1 MAVALVPRE
10 DNASANDNPPP
21 ARNAVLARYRQLRE
35 INKKHHHD
43 ILKLISGDAMLQQ
56 ARRLGLV
63 QGRTL
68 ILDDMEEMSYVFDLA
83 IYTAPPQRSRAIDR
97 YARSAQ
103 LPPGSDE
110 ARMLEAM
117 RAARFAI
124 LIIGPRHEAA
134 GVIATDLLRRTRVWL
149 VDIGLEA
156 SLEEGAMM
164 ATRLYT
170 PEQFSMTAGVNV
182 PFDLALI
189 EDIYDALAD
198 PWNPVVVLPVE
209 EGGEAAALSGS
220 WFSVGAVGIV
230 DEYHP
235 LVSTEAG
242 SHLVFDL
249 LVDHA
254 GSGCRFYPNP
264 KPRAAFGSDREFH
277 RALIGSGLWSGAPTA
292 MVAHSEPLICGS
304 LAGPAGVFGPANHQH
319 RSRLCQAL
327 RLARRYRPTMI
338 SSFHSSANT
347 KQAQQHPRARFAMV
361 RATFAF

>member
-1 MAVALVPRE
+1 MSCDWPSQGLRTRQDRRSRSARTSPGARHGGRLVPRE
-10 DNASANDNPPP
+10 DNAFANDNPPP

-35 INKKHHHD
+35 ISKKHHHD

-83 IYTAPPQRSRAIDR
+83 IYTAPPGRSRAIDR

-110 ARMLEAM
+110 ALMLEAM

-124 LIIGPRHEAA
+124 LIIGPRHDAT
-134 GVIATDLLRRTRVWL
+134 GVIATDLFRRTRVWL

-189 EDIYDALAD
+189 EDLYDAL
-198 PWNPVVVLPVE
+198 PRRL
-209 EGGEAAALSGS
+209 GETRL
-220 WFSVGAVGIV
+220 
-230 DEYHP
+230 
-235 LVSTEAG
+235 T
-242 SHLVFDL
+242 DL
-249 LVDHA
+249 ID
-254 GSGCRFYPNP
+254 
-264 KPRAAFGSDREFH
+264 DR
-277 RALIGSGLWSGAPTA
+277 
-292 MVAHSEPLICGS
+292 
-304 LAGPAGVFGPANHQH
+304 
-319 RSRLCQAL
+319 
-327 RLARRYRPTMI
+327 
-338 SSFHSSANT
+338 
-347 KQAQQHPRARFAMV
+347 RFAETIYRV
-361 RATFAF
+361 ALADGITDRVTYQDPPEDAS